1 MNDERNLG
9 EKTDDSGQQPRYE
22 HYQFHEEQRTVLKP
36 SGPSGHRRNQNSFQK
51 KAGATI
57 ALAVIFGL
65 VAAVVFQAANFAAD
79 RFLNTGKSSV
89 QIKTTDSVDL
99 QETASDDSTADKVLS
114 DSENG
119 TVAAVAQ
126 ASMPSVVAITTVSVQ
141 EIPSFFG
148 YSSHQY
154 KSASTGS
161 GIIVGD
167 NDDELLIA
175 TNNHVVDGATTLSV
189 CFIGDDVANAE
200 TETVNAGDNGD
211 LNVEDA
217 VSAKIKG
224 TDADND
230 LAVVAVKKSDI
241 PEDTLNQIKIAQ
253 IGSSDDLAVG
263 QQVVAIGN
271 ALGYGQSVTSG
282 WISALNRTISTD
294 DGTNST
300 GLIQTD
306 AAINPGNSG
315 GALLNMKGELI
326 GINSAKYA
334 DSAVEGMGYAIPIS
348 KAKPILEEL
357 MNRETREKVD
367 SSKKGYLGVSLANLT
382 TEAIEMYNMPTGAFV
397 RSVEDDS
404 PAQEAGI
411 CKGDIIVKFDG
422 QKVSDGDDLLDKLFY
437 NYQTVA
443 VTLILYGVL
452 FIVVENYYKIRRPR
466 TSKLET
472 LPWSTALL
480 IGVIQILALIPGTSR
495 SGSTILGA
503 ILLGC
508 SRSVAAEFSFFLSI
522 PVMFGA
528 SLLKLLKFGLHF
540 TGYEAAILLVG
551 MVTAFVVS
559 ILAIKFLMGYIK
571 INNIKPFGYY
581 RIALGVLVLAYFIF
595 LG

>member
-422 QKVSDGDDLLDKLFY
+422 QKVSDGDDLLDKL
-437 NYQTVA
+437 Q
-443 VTLILYGVL
+443 
-452 FIVVENYYKIRRPR
+452 YYKSGEKIEAVIARATNGEYEENTIELTLGTRPDPDN
-466 TSKLET
+466 E
-472 LPWSTALL
+472 
-480 IGVIQILALIPGTSR
+480 
-495 SGSTILGA
+495 
-503 ILLGC
+503 
-508 SRSVAAEFSFFLSI
+508 
-522 PVMFGA
+522 
-528 SLLKLLKFGLHF
+528 
-540 TGYEAAILLVG
+540 
-551 MVTAFVVS
+551 
-559 ILAIKFLMGYIK
+559 
-571 INNIKPFGYY
+571 
-581 RIALGVLVLAYFIF
+581 
-595 LG
+595 

>member
-22 HYQFHEEQRTVLKP
+22 HYQFHEEQGTVLKP

-51 KAGATI
+51 KAGVTI

-241 PEDTLNQIKIAQ
+241 SEDTLNQIKIAQ

-422 QKVSDGDDLLDKLFY
+422 QKVSDGDDLLDKL
-437 NYQTVA
+437 Q
-443 VTLILYGVL
+443 
-452 FIVVENYYKIRRPR
+452 YYKSGEKIEAVIARATNGEYEENTIELTLGTRPDN
-466 TSKLET
+466 E
-472 LPWSTALL
+472 
-480 IGVIQILALIPGTSR
+480 
-495 SGSTILGA
+495 
-503 ILLGC
+503 
-508 SRSVAAEFSFFLSI
+508 
-522 PVMFGA
+522 
-528 SLLKLLKFGLHF
+528 
-540 TGYEAAILLVG
+540 
-551 MVTAFVVS
+551 
-559 ILAIKFLMGYIK
+559 
-571 INNIKPFGYY
+571 
-581 RIALGVLVLAYFIF
+581 
-595 LG
+595 

>member
-22 HYQFHEEQRTVLKP
+22 HYQFHEEQGTVLKP

-51 KAGATI
+51 KAGTTI

-79 RFLNTGKSSV
+79 RFLNIGKSSV

-148 YSSHQY
+148 YSSRQY

-367 SSKKGYLGVSLANLT
+367 SSKKGYLGVSLASLT

-397 RSVEDDS
+397 RNVENDS

-422 QKVSDGDDLLDKLFY
+422 QKVSDGDDLLDKL
-437 NYQTVA
+437 Q
-443 VTLILYGVL
+443 
-452 FIVVENYYKIRRPR
+452 YYKSGEKIEAVIARATNGEYEENTIELTLGTRPDN
-466 TSKLET
+466 E
-472 LPWSTALL
+472 
-480 IGVIQILALIPGTSR
+480 
-495 SGSTILGA
+495 
-503 ILLGC
+503 
-508 SRSVAAEFSFFLSI
+508 
-522 PVMFGA
+522 
-528 SLLKLLKFGLHF
+528 
-540 TGYEAAILLVG
+540 
-551 MVTAFVVS
+551 
-559 ILAIKFLMGYIK
+559 
-571 INNIKPFGYY
+571 
-581 RIALGVLVLAYFIF
+581 
-595 LG
+595 

>member
-22 HYQFHEEQRTVLKP
+22 HYQFHEEQGTVLKP

-51 KAGATI
+51 KAGTTI

-148 YSSHQY
+148 YSSRQY

-397 RSVEDDS
+397 RNVENDS

-422 QKVSDGDDLLDKLFY
+422 QKVSDGDDLLDKL
-437 NYQTVA
+437 Q
-443 VTLILYGVL
+443 
-452 FIVVENYYKIRRPR
+452 YYKSGEKIEAVIARAANGEYEENTIELTLGTRPDN
-466 TSKLET
+466 E
-472 LPWSTALL
+472 
-480 IGVIQILALIPGTSR
+480 
-495 SGSTILGA
+495 
-503 ILLGC
+503 
-508 SRSVAAEFSFFLSI
+508 
-522 PVMFGA
+522 
-528 SLLKLLKFGLHF
+528 
-540 TGYEAAILLVG
+540 
-551 MVTAFVVS
+551 
-559 ILAIKFLMGYIK
+559 
-571 INNIKPFGYY
+571 
-581 RIALGVLVLAYFIF
+581 
-595 LG
+595 

>member
-36 SGPSGHRRNQNSFQK
+36 SGPSEHRRNQNSFQK
-51 KAGATI
+51 KAGTTI

-89 QIKTTDSVDL
+89 QIKTTDSVDF

-148 YSSHQY
+148 YSSRQY

-189 CFIGDDVANAE
+189 CFIGDDVTNAE

-397 RSVEDDS
+397 RNVEDDS

-422 QKVSDGDDLLDKLFY
+422 QKVSDGDDLLDKL
-437 NYQTVA
+437 Q
-443 VTLILYGVL
+443 
-452 FIVVENYYKIRRPR
+452 YYKSGEKIEAVIARATNGEYEENTVELTLGTRPDN
-466 TSKLET
+466 E
-472 LPWSTALL
+472 
-480 IGVIQILALIPGTSR
+480 
-495 SGSTILGA
+495 
-503 ILLGC
+503 
-508 SRSVAAEFSFFLSI
+508 
-522 PVMFGA
+522 
-528 SLLKLLKFGLHF
+528 
-540 TGYEAAILLVG
+540 
-551 MVTAFVVS
+551 
-559 ILAIKFLMGYIK
+559 
-571 INNIKPFGYY
+571 
-581 RIALGVLVLAYFIF
+581 
-595 LG
+595 

>member
-22 HYQFHEEQRTVLKP
+22 HYQFHEEQGTVLKP

-51 KAGATI
+51 KAGTTI

-148 YSSHQY
+148 YSSRQY

-367 SSKKGYLGVSLANLT
+367 SSKKGYLGVSLASLT

-397 RSVEDDS
+397 RNVENDS

-422 QKVSDGDDLLDKLFY
+422 QKVSDGDDLLDKL
-437 NYQTVA
+437 Q
-443 VTLILYGVL
+443 
-452 FIVVENYYKIRRPR
+452 YYKSGEKIEAVIARATNGEYEENTVELTLGTRPDN
-466 TSKLET
+466 E
-472 LPWSTALL
+472 
-480 IGVIQILALIPGTSR
+480 
-495 SGSTILGA
+495 
-503 ILLGC
+503 
-508 SRSVAAEFSFFLSI
+508 
-522 PVMFGA
+522 
-528 SLLKLLKFGLHF
+528 
-540 TGYEAAILLVG
+540 
-551 MVTAFVVS
+551 
-559 ILAIKFLMGYIK
+559 
-571 INNIKPFGYY
+571 
-581 RIALGVLVLAYFIF
+581 
-595 LG
+595 

>member
-22 HYQFHEEQRTVLKP
+22 HYQFHEEQGTVLKP

-422 QKVSDGDDLLDKLFY
+422 QKVSEGDDLLDKL
-437 NYQTVA
+437 Q
-443 VTLILYGVL
+443 
-452 FIVVENYYKIRRPR
+452 YYKSGEKIEAVIARATNGEYEENTIELTLGTRPDN
-466 TSKLET
+466 E
-472 LPWSTALL
+472 
-480 IGVIQILALIPGTSR
+480 
-495 SGSTILGA
+495 
-503 ILLGC
+503 
-508 SRSVAAEFSFFLSI
+508 
-522 PVMFGA
+522 
-528 SLLKLLKFGLHF
+528 
-540 TGYEAAILLVG
+540 
-551 MVTAFVVS
+551 
-559 ILAIKFLMGYIK
+559 
-571 INNIKPFGYY
+571 
-581 RIALGVLVLAYFIF
+581 
-595 LG
+595 

>member
-22 HYQFHEEQRTVLKP
+22 HYQFHEEQGTVLKP

-148 YSSHQY
+148 YSSNQY

-422 QKVSDGDDLLDKLFY
+422 QKVSDGDDLLDKL
-437 NYQTVA
+437 Q
-443 VTLILYGVL
+443 
-452 FIVVENYYKIRRPR
+452 YYKSGEKIEAVIARATNGEYEENTIELTLGTRPDN
-466 TSKLET
+466 E
-472 LPWSTALL
+472 
-480 IGVIQILALIPGTSR
+480 
-495 SGSTILGA
+495 
-503 ILLGC
+503 
-508 SRSVAAEFSFFLSI
+508 
-522 PVMFGA
+522 
-528 SLLKLLKFGLHF
+528 
-540 TGYEAAILLVG
+540 
-551 MVTAFVVS
+551 
-559 ILAIKFLMGYIK
+559 
-571 INNIKPFGYY
+571 
-581 RIALGVLVLAYFIF
+581 
-595 LG
+595 

>member
-22 HYQFHEEQRTVLKP
+22 HYQFHEEQGTVLKP

-51 KAGATI
+51 KAGTTI

-367 SSKKGYLGVSLANLT
+367 SSKKGYLGVSLASLT

-397 RSVEDDS
+397 RNVENDS

-422 QKVSDGDDLLDKLFY
+422 QKVSDGDDLLDKL
-437 NYQTVA
+437 Q
-443 VTLILYGVL
+443 
-452 FIVVENYYKIRRPR
+452 YYKSGEKIEAVIARATNGEYEENTIELTLGTRPDN
-466 TSKLET
+466 E
-472 LPWSTALL
+472 
-480 IGVIQILALIPGTSR
+480 
-495 SGSTILGA
+495 
-503 ILLGC
+503 
-508 SRSVAAEFSFFLSI
+508 
-522 PVMFGA
+522 
-528 SLLKLLKFGLHF
+528 
-540 TGYEAAILLVG
+540 
-551 MVTAFVVS
+551 
-559 ILAIKFLMGYIK
+559 
-571 INNIKPFGYY
+571 
-581 RIALGVLVLAYFIF
+581 
-595 LG
+595 

>member
-22 HYQFHEEQRTVLKP
+22 HYQFHEEQGTVLKP

-51 KAGATI
+51 KAGTTI

-148 YSSHQY
+148 YSSRQY

-367 SSKKGYLGVSLANLT
+367 SSKKGYLGVSLASLT

-397 RSVEDDS
+397 RNVENDS

-422 QKVSDGDDLLDKLFY
+422 QKVSDGDDLLDKL
-437 NYQTVA
+437 Q
-443 VTLILYGVL
+443 
-452 FIVVENYYKIRRPR
+452 YYKLGEKIEAVIARATNGEYEENTIELTLGTRPDN
-466 TSKLET
+466 E
-472 LPWSTALL
+472 
-480 IGVIQILALIPGTSR
+480 
-495 SGSTILGA
+495 
-503 ILLGC
+503 
-508 SRSVAAEFSFFLSI
+508 
-522 PVMFGA
+522 
-528 SLLKLLKFGLHF
+528 
-540 TGYEAAILLVG
+540 
-551 MVTAFVVS
+551 
-559 ILAIKFLMGYIK
+559 
-571 INNIKPFGYY
+571 
-581 RIALGVLVLAYFIF
+581 
-595 LG
+595 

>member
-22 HYQFHEEQRTVLKP
+22 HYQFHEEQGTVLKP

-89 QIKTTDSVDL
+89 QIKTTDSVNL

-367 SSKKGYLGVSLANLT
+367 SSKKGYLGVSLASLT

-422 QKVSDGDDLLDKLFY
+422 QKVSDGDDLLDKL
-437 NYQTVA
+437 Q
-443 VTLILYGVL
+443 
-452 FIVVENYYKIRRPR
+452 YYKSGEKI
-466 TSKLET
+466 ET
-472 LPWSTALL
+472 
-480 IGVIQILALIPGTSR
+480 VIARATNGEYEENTIELTLGTR
-495 SGSTILGA
+495 SDN
-503 ILLGC
+503 
-508 SRSVAAEFSFFLSI
+508 E
-522 PVMFGA
+522 
-528 SLLKLLKFGLHF
+528 
-540 TGYEAAILLVG
+540 
-551 MVTAFVVS
+551 
-559 ILAIKFLMGYIK
+559 
-571 INNIKPFGYY
+571 
-581 RIALGVLVLAYFIF
+581 
-595 LG
+595 

>member
-9 EKTDDSGQQPRYE
+9 EKTDDFGQQPRYE
-22 HYQFHEEQRTVLKP
+22 HYQFHEEQGTVLKP

-253 IGSSDDLAVG
+253 IGSSDDLEVG

-422 QKVSDGDDLLDKLFY
+422 QKVSDGDDLLDKL
-437 NYQTVA
+437 Q
-443 VTLILYGVL
+443 
-452 FIVVENYYKIRRPR
+452 YYKSGEKIEAVIARATNGEYEENTIELTLGTRPDN
-466 TSKLET
+466 E
-472 LPWSTALL
+472 
-480 IGVIQILALIPGTSR
+480 
-495 SGSTILGA
+495 
-503 ILLGC
+503 
-508 SRSVAAEFSFFLSI
+508 
-522 PVMFGA
+522 
-528 SLLKLLKFGLHF
+528 
-540 TGYEAAILLVG
+540 
-551 MVTAFVVS
+551 
-559 ILAIKFLMGYIK
+559 
-571 INNIKPFGYY
+571 
-581 RIALGVLVLAYFIF
+581 
-595 LG
+595 